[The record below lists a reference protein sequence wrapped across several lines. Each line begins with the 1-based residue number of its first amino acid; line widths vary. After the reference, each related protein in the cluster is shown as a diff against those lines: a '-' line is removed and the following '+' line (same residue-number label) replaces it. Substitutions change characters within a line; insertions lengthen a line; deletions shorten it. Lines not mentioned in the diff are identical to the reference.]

1 VNCKVHVSRNA
12 NKAEGITAAGGMT
25 RKEVVKCVTKDIAR
39 ISENTFLSGVS
50 KKNPIAE
57 WLPRLFVEKYET
69 TQTKYVDKFKSEY
82 MGERKGKWQSAYIHP
97 GIAVHNNGV
106 RRTTIRLRKTVRFNL
121 LPYSNC
127 SQHSQTICPL
137 FDQFIHFFRYF
148 PQAPLN
154 QWRQWNCEV
163 HDGFHG

>member
-1 VNCKVHVSRNA
+1 MNCKVHVSRNA

-106 RRTTIRLRKTVRFNL
+106 EKNNDSFKEDGTFQPAPIFQLQPTLTNNL
-121 LPYSNC
+121 P
-127 SQHSQTICPL
+127 
-137 FDQFIHFFRYF
+137 FI
-148 PQAPLN
+148 
-154 QWRQWNCEV
+154 
-163 HDGFHG
+163 